1 MGILLGTISEIT
13 GVLLLHS
20 HQVVC
25 LKFKVAC
32 TQTQQPLLN
41 ISLRLHHHLS
51 SSTFRQPP
59 FHHKYQFPSLPCT
72 ISRTILKM
80 NTPPGVD
87 ASLLEYA
94 RHFHIAEDTLA
105 VPPATYLS
113 VTEEQ
118 GPMHD
123 SPVRRPRDEIRARYE
138 TLQTLFARDLEPKKL
153 DISLQ
158 EGRLLSTIRRE
169 EMKQTQVDWDVMLPP
184 LRRVGSFVVDPLL
197 LTEEEEEALELSR
210 SQALLDDGPAM
221 LLSEEVSTFHGDDTV
236 DELRELTDEPVEDD
250 TAETLDC
257 SKDSVALNTES
268 QNGSSGNE
276 MAALFGD
283 LVDKSQVGVMYS
295 PNDLDSSLTPMQGGS
310 MHGALVQPGPVDE
323 ATCVDTTSTLPAS
336 TGLGSLAAF
345 METRGINRAEA
356 GPSTSPY
363 FRSVETPQATAASP
377 DVALS
382 NTSPATIL
390 NLTSPPVTSSH
401 DYPTGHLQLVLSED
415 LLKSHLPLVQSL
427 ETRPNPPKI
436 LYRDYSQLTADLEDN
451 GRPGEADI
459 VISPQA
465 GIILTTAQA
474 LTQRYLPGHKQ
485 GKRKFKSPVL
495 ERIWHLAPRYERL
508 YVLIC
513 YDGSA
518 SAVDDQVQG
527 SIASLTGFCV
537 SLSKHT
543 TVVPRHIS
551 PRMVTDTVLSL
562 AVKNTPSEMKELRP
576 EPESNWEIELRALGL
591 NTFAA
596 LLVLETTTMPAFID
610 MSTEQ
615 RHRQFGD
622 LIGERVLKRVD
633 GEITG
638 EWD

>member
-1 MGILLGTISEIT
+1 M
-13 GVLLLHS
+13 
-20 HQVVC
+20 
-25 LKFKVAC
+25 A
-32 TQTQQPLLN
+32 N
-41 ISLRLHHHLS
+41 
-51 SSTFRQPP
+51 
-59 FHHKYQFPSLPCT
+59 
-72 ISRTILKM
+72 
-80 NTPPGVD
+80 PPGVD
-87 ASLLEYA
+87 PSLLDYA

-105 VPPATYLS
+105 SSPTTYLS

-118 GPMHD
+118 GSNHD
-123 SPVRRPRDEIRARYE
+123 SPVRRPRDDIQARYK
-138 TLQTLFARDLEPKKL
+138 TFQTLFARDLEPKKL

-169 EMKQTQVDWDVMLPP
+169 EMKRTQVDLDVVLPP

-210 SQALLDDGPAM
+210 SQALLDDGSAL
-221 LLSEEVSTFHGDDTV
+221 LLSEEISTFHEDHTV
-236 DELRELTDEPVEDD
+236 DELREVTDDPAGDH
-250 TAETLDC
+250 TAERLNR
-257 SKDSVALNTES
+257 SKDSVALNNES
-268 QNGSSGNE
+268 QNGSSGND
-276 MAALFGD
+276 MAFLFED
-283 LVDKSQVGVMYS
+283 LVDNSQVGVMYS
-295 PNDLDSSLTPMQGGS
+295 PNHFDSSLTPIQGGS
-310 MHGALVQPGPVDE
+310 IHCALVQPGSVDE
-323 ATCVDTTSTLPAS
+323 ATCVDTTSTLPHS

-356 GPSTSPY
+356 GPSTSPF
-363 FRSVETPQATAASP
+363 FRNVEAPQTTAASP
-377 DVALS
+377 DVTLT
-382 NTSPATIL
+382 NTSPDTIL

-401 DYPTGHLQLVLSED
+401 EYPTGHLQLVLSED
-415 LLKSHLPLVQSL
+415 LLKSHLPLVKSL

-451 GRPGEADI
+451 GRPGEGEADI

-485 GKRKFKSPVL
+485 GKRRFKSPVL

-513 YDGSA
+513 YDRSA
-518 SAVDDQVQG
+518 SAADDQVQG
-527 SIASLTGFCV
+527 SIASLTGFCISV
-537 SLSKHT
+537 SEHT

-551 PRMVTDTVLSL
+551 PGMVTDTVLSL

-576 EPESNWEIELRALGL
+576 EEPKSNWEIELRALGL
-591 NTFAA
+591 NTLAA
-596 LLVLETTTMPAFID
+596 LLVLDTTTLPAFID
-610 MSTEQ
+610 MSAEQ

-622 LIGERVLKRVD
+622 LIGERVLKRVE